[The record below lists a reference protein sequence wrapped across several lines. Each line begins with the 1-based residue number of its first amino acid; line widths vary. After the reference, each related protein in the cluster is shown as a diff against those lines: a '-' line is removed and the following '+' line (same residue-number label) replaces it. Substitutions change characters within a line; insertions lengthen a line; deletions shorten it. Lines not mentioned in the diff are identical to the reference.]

1 MVPDTQLIRELNV
14 LVESFA
20 SQGQKLSASVCRDAA
35 ERLERQVIIDESHGR
50 ETAPENLGKD
60 IASLARDFAGDD
72 NMRNI
77 IGNSYYHEGVS
88 YAAENIACMIEDA
101 FSADDAGTIASVQA
115 TKEKI
120 RACFE
125 GLSRIKATL
134 RPSAYPDWRDVSSAP
149 KEKRVLVVSKRFPEP
164 HEAMLYSNG
173 WHTWGV
179 SGAFKDDPYLWTD
192 LPPAPQASIYRLDA

>member
-14 LVESFA
+14 LVGSFT
-20 SQGQKLSASVCRDAA
+20 SQGQKLSASVCREAA
-35 ERLERQVIIDESHGR
+35 ERLERQGLNDEARSSNQAAQKIGALVA
-50 ETAPENLGKD
+50 T
-60 IASLARDFAGDD
+60 LARDFASDD
-72 NMRNI
+72 NMREIN
-77 IGNSYYHEGVS
+77 GNSYYHDGVS
-88 YAAENIACMIEDA
+88 YAAENIACLIEDA
-101 FSADDAGTIASVQA
+101 FSADDAATIASAQA

-125 GLSRIKATL
+125 GLSGIKATL
-134 RPSAYPDWRDVSSAP
+134 KPSVYPDWQDVSSAP

-179 SGAFKDDPYLWTD
+179 NGAFKDDPYLWTD
-192 LPPAPQASIYRLDA
+192 LPPAPQVRV